1 VTRRAAIGLSLAAV
15 AAGAGGVALA
25 SGDDSSPSR
34 PADRTAAPAGAG
46 NAVAG
51 SSASNPVLARARVK
65 GGGRAYR
72 EARAAGARIDV
83 TPDGRSFYVMSPATA
98 RGGRAIVTFH
108 GYKSTAFDGFSQFRA
123 EAKRAGYTLI
133 SINWRLGPSSAE
145 SYSPAQMYAQ
155 ARTLLRRAGVTPGH
169 ALVHGYSSAAVR
181 VYGVTA
187 LDRRASRFFALSIG
201 DAGGAGPGLP
211 MYREVFGGGLGP
223 KPLAGSHWVLFCGG
237 RDPMP
242 QATGCPAMRRT
253 QGLIRQR
260 GGIVERLIVDPTV
273 SHGGFHEHPANQ
285 RVALG
290 IFARLAP

>member
-25 SGDDSSPSR
+25 AGGGSAPDRS
-34 PADRTAAPAGAG
+34 RTATPAGAG

-51 SSASNPVLARARVK
+51 SSAENPVLARARVK

-72 EARAAGARIDV
+72 EARAAGAKIDL
-83 TPDGRSFYVMSPATA
+83 TPDGRSFYVMAPAAA

-108 GYKSTAFDGFSQFRA
+108 GYKSTAFDGFSQFRT

-133 SINWRLGPSSAE
+133 SVNWRLGPASKD
-145 SYSPAQMYAQ
+145 SYSPTQMYSQ
-155 ARTLLRRAGVTPGH
+155 ARILLRRAGVAPGK
-169 ALVHGYSSAAVR
+169 ALVHGYSSAAGR
-181 VYGVTA
+181 VYAVTA
-187 LDRRASRFFALSIG
+187 LDRRASKFFALSIG
-201 DAGGAGPGLP
+201 DAGGARTDLP
-211 MYREVFGGGLGP
+211 LYREVFGGGWGP

-242 QATGCPAMRRT
+242 QVTGCPAMRRT

-260 GGIVERLIVDPTV
+260 GGVIESLIVDPSQ
-273 SHGGFHEHPANQ
+273 SHGGFHYVPAHQ
-285 RVALG
+285 RAALA
-290 IFARLAP
+290 IFARLTR